1 MTPVFRKRRYLGN
14 EDNWDTRL
22 PHCRCDAV
30 WPRRVGAEGPQGGRY
45 DRAGAAAQRALA
57 DRVHQRPANV
67 IPVKGKFQARL
78 QVAGDGRGGVKKRK
92 QHSLPGLFSTALE
105 AAQFLAL
112 FKKEYEERGH
122 SGSDAPPQAE
132 QAAQAAHKAAAAAA
146 CSRAC
151 S

>member
-1 MTPVFRKRRYLGN
+1 MPSGL
-14 EDNWDTRL
+14 
-22 PHCRCDAV
+22 
-30 WPRRVGAEGPQGGRY
+30 AESAR
-45 DRAGAAAQRALA
+45 RALEEA
-57 DRVHQRPANV
+57 DKTGLVLQRSARSQTGFTNV

-78 QVAGDGRGGVKKRK
+78 QVAGDGRGGVRKRK